1 MLFAIIAAAIQ
12 VQVFASPGV
21 PPAPKPLPPFSADVE
36 AVARLRGARVF
47 AAYKTCGDARA
58 RSNARAV
65 EAFGTP
71 RHSAAWEK
79 ATAALKTALFVC
91 QEQRQALRDQ
101 QDFIEDVVATGSA
114 YDRNLAA
121 LQVDGISSELKA
133 IEQYYAD
140 NTLRYK
146 HLITIG
152 WGSPHC
158 AAHSDGYMPPSRICT
173 AGEDPFKP

>member
-1 MLFAIIAAAIQ
+1 MLFAILAAAIQ
-12 VQVFASPGV
+12 VQVVASPGA
-21 PPAPKPLPPFSADVE
+21 PLAPKPLPPFSTDVE

-47 AAYKTCGDARA
+47 AAYETCGDARA

-65 EAFGTP
+65 EAFGTL
-71 RHSAAWEK
+71 RHSVAWEK

-91 QEQRQALRDQ
+91 QEQRQALRDK
-101 QDFIEDVVATGSA
+101 QDFIEDVAANGSA
-114 YDRNLAA
+114 YDRDLAA
-121 LQVDGISSELKA
+121 LQVDGVSSELKA
-133 IEQYYAD
+133 IEHYYAD
-140 NTLRYK
+140 EPLRYK

-158 AAHSDGYMPPSRICT
+158 AAHPDGYMPSSSICA

>member
-1 MLFAIIAAAIQ
+1 MLFAILAAAIQ
-12 VQVFASPGV
+12 IQVVASPGL
-21 PPAPKPLPPFSADVE
+21 PPAPKPIPPFSANVE

-47 AAYKTCGDARA
+47 AAYKTCSDARA
-58 RSNARAV
+58 RSNARVV

-79 ATAALKTALFVC
+79 ATVALKTALFVC

-101 QDFIEDVVATGSA
+101 NDFIDDLVANGSP

-121 LQVDGISSELKA
+121 LQVDGVSYELKA

-140 NTLRYK
+140 ETFRYK

-158 AAHSDGYMPPSRICT
+158 AAQPDGYMPPSSICT